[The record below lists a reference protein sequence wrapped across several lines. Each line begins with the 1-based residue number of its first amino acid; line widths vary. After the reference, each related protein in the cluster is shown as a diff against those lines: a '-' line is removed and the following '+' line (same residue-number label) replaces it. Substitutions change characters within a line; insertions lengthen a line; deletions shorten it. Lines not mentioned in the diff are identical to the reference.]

1 MERQR
6 QLEVVVRSWRE
17 AVGDEQRKR
26 DKDFVLEA
34 EREMW
39 EEVQRERAA
48 DLEEW
53 RREKEDLLRDVQ
65 IEKARRENVEEELYG
80 VGLEKARAEQ
90 KADALLEVRAEAQ
103 GRLEAAEQDMRKM
116 RGELDAMRA
125 RQRQEVQQE
134 VEAERERAK
143 GEMAGHEAQIGALL
157 ETQHVLTAKL
167 LEKERCLSEAVSEA
181 AAREAGLRMRLEGE
195 AQTQRQQ
202 LQVEAA
208 REHSLLLMLLKELDS
223 AREELAAFC
232 ARADTDGIR
241 LEQWGHELQDS
252 LRQSR
257 AEAKACEA
265 ACEARLA
272 DLQSECQGD
281 KQALHEA
288 KESLHEVKASFEQE
302 RVRAEEIEREMDEVR
317 GEICARDERLAMLQA
332 RSSALTSEV
341 EALQSSRDADAEGW
355 ARERE
360 DLCRQIEMEKGA
372 KEVLEA
378 ELREARDA
386 ADRRASKATEVES
399 LLAALTEREAERVRE
414 LEGSKRACHSLVSKA
429 EEERDELKKE
439 RDKAVEEKRRAW
451 LEKERIGWE
460 RDEAFRE
467 REQALSAKAQE
478 IEAERQRHAEERT
491 KAREEAVQLAGQLEH
506 LRGVMNAKEREWEE
520 RGEVLKIKAKE
531 EVRARGEREAAARSA
546 AEQVEELLSERDGL
560 VSARDR
566 ERQEA
571 RALAEK
577 LDCLRL
583 ELQNRQELTE
593 GRARKVSC
601 SGSCDGARD
610 GARDGA
616 QSVVRAG
623 PALGAECQD
632 RSSLSTDGQS
642 RGDGKQG
649 DGNNT
654 ASLLRED
661 EDSALLRAQYE
672 QLKSRFDD
680 CHRSAPSLCSPPG
693 HANIAPHVAFFD
705 GDELFAE
712 PSKVWAE
719 IAVVEREMDSPPC
732 TGKALFP
739 PDLLDLS
746 FEGKIHQHAGVGRV
760 ETEEIMAGG
769 GGSSP
774 GLEGQHEARRVE
786 VKFDGLPTYS
796 PAVSGGWGMLF
807 PRWSS
812 VSTALNMSV
821 SAGEG
826 LPMGSPEGGAAV
838 QGTELALAVPRVA
851 REAGAQV

>member
-1 MERQR
+1 MVRQR
-6 QLEVVVRSWRE
+6 QLELLVRGWRE

-53 RREKEDLLRDVQ
+53 RRDKEDLLRDLE

-80 VGLEKARAEQ
+80 AGLEKARAEQ
-90 KADALLEVRAEAQ
+90 KADALLELKAEAQ
-103 GRLEAAEQDMRKM
+103 GRLDAAVEDMRKII
-116 RGELDAMRA
+116 GELDAMRA

-134 VEAERERAK
+134 VEADRERAK
-143 GEMAGHEAQIGALL
+143 GEMAGHEAHVAALL

-181 AAREAGLRMRLEGE
+181 AATEAGLRRRLEGE

-202 LQVEAA
+202 AEAA
-208 REHSLLLMLLKELDS
+208 HGLLLMLLKELNS

-232 ARADTDGIR
+232 GQADADRIR
-241 LEQWGHELQDS
+241 LEQWGLELQDS
-252 LRQSR
+252 LRESR
-257 AEAKACEA
+257 AEAKAREAACEA

-272 DLQSECQGD
+272 DLESECQRD

-288 KESLHEVKASFEQE
+288 KASLHEVKASFEQE

-317 GEICARDERLAMLQA
+317 GEICARDERIAMLQA

-341 EALQSSRDADAEGW
+341 EALQSSRDSDAEGW

-360 DLCRQIEMEKGA
+360 ELCRRKEMEKGA
-372 KEVLEA
+372 KEALEA
-378 ELREARDA
+378 ELHEARDA
-386 ADRRASKATEVES
+386 ADRRASRATEVES
-399 LLAALTEREAERVRE
+399 LLAALTAREAERVRE
-414 LEGSKRACHSLVSKA
+414 LEGSKQACHSLVAKA
-429 EEERDELKKE
+429 GEERDELKKE

-467 REQALSAKAQE
+467 REQGLAAKAQE
-478 IEAERQRHAEERT
+478 IEAERQRHAEERA

-520 RGEVLKIKAKE
+520 RGEVTKIKAE
-531 EVRARGEREAAARSA
+531 EEARAREEWEAAARSA

-571 RALAEK
+571 RALAQK

-583 ELQNRQELTE
+583 ELHKKQEQTE
-593 GRARKVSC
+593 GRARKVTGC
-601 SGSCDGARD
+601 SGAW
-610 GARDGA
+610 DGA
-616 QSVVRAG
+616 QSAVLAG

-632 RSSLSTDGQS
+632 RSSQSTDGQL

-649 DGNNT
+649 DGNKKT
-654 ASLLRED
+654 SLVRED

-680 CHRSAPSLCSPPG
+680 CTSSLCSPSG
-693 HANIAPHVAFFD
+693 HANVAPHQAFFD

-712 PSKVWAE
+712 SSKVWAE
-719 IAVVEREMDSPPC
+719 IAAEPHRAVESPPC
-732 TGKALFP
+732 QDLFP
-739 PDLLDLS
+739 PDLLPTGRDFSL
-746 FEGKIHQHAGVGRV
+746 EGKIHQDARVGRV
-760 ETEEIMAGG
+760 ETETEEIMAGR
-769 GGSSP
+769 GSSP

-786 VKFDGLPTYS
+786 VKSNGLPTYS

-821 SAGEG
+821 STGDG
-826 LPMGSPEGGAAV
+826 LPMGSPEGGNRN
-838 QGTELALAVPRVA
+838 PKD
-851 REAGAQV
+851 